1 MANPGLRMRTRFR
14 RRPRSLCLIGA
25 CRRAGAAAA
34 PLRAAAEA
42 GAGFGGLSTA
52 VGLAAAPRPRRLR
65 GIAVARAFRYKHSGN
80 LATIGKC
87 SAVIDLSW
95 LWIYTTGNRNSCLIT
110 QGENKS
116 PALREEEAL
125 QE

>member
-1 MANPGLRMRTRFR
+1 
-14 RRPRSLCLIGA
+14 
-25 CRRAGAAAA
+25 
-34 PLRAAAEA
+34 
-42 GAGFGGLSTA
+42 